1 MTREVRVA
9 IVAAVIVALGAIGV
23 DVGMRVLGG
32 ALIAL
37 AIILVTA
44 YVSFVV
50 RPALIPRDGLLHI
63 RLAGSLREHAVVSPI
78 QYLMGRGLF
87 TLHHVRRAL
96 EAAANDPYLKAVMVE
111 IAGLEVGYAT
121 AQELHDLLERI
132 RSGGKRVIAVV
143 AGDSLTP
150 REYLVACGAGEI
162 VANTDTGIMML
173 GVATGG
179 VFLKQA
185 LEKIEVQAQVL
196 QWKEYKGAGEMFT
209 REKMSPAVRE
219 SMEALVGDWHQM
231 LVESVAR
238 SRGLD
243 ADRARELLNRGFMSA
258 RGACENGLIDR
269 VGYAEDLRA
278 EFDPEGAGE
287 KIIDLSRYLR
297 HVDYESDTG
306 KRAQIALIHG
316 IGPVIAG
323 EAPRAGEFLS
333 GEETAREIESAAI
346 DEEVRAIVLRINSPG
361 GSAVGS
367 ELVWRAVR
375 EAQGRGKPVVVSMG
389 DVAGSGGYY
398 VAMGADAIVAEP
410 GTITGSI
417 GVLHAK
423 FNLGALLVRIG
434 VGVDV
439 VKSGEVSDALSLW
452 RAMSEAET
460 AQLDGVMGE
469 LYGNFTAKVADGR
482 KLDPKRAEELA
493 RGRVW
498 SGLAAQSRGLVDG
511 LGGLSRA
518 IEVAREKAEFE
529 PDEPHELVL
538 YPPPYALM
546 RFGLPFGTATRLPWG
561 VSLLARALGIPE
573 RWVPAMIDL
582 VGAGR
587 GLLLCRFF

>member
-1 MTREVRVA
+1 
-9 IVAAVIVALGAIGV
+9 
-23 DVGMRVLGG
+23 
-32 ALIAL
+32 
-37 AIILVTA
+37 
-44 YVSFVV
+44 V
-50 RPALIPRDGLLHI
+50 RPALIPRDGLLHV

-96 EAAANDPYLKAVMVE
+96 EAAADDSYLKAVMVE

-121 AQELHDLLERI
+121 AQELHDLLARI
-132 RSGGKRVIAVV
+132 RVGGKRVIAVA

-162 VANTDTGIMML
+162 VANPDTGIMML

-185 LEKIEVQAQVL
+185 LEKLEIQAQVL
-196 QWKEYKGAGEMFT
+196 QWKEYKGAGEMFS
-209 REKMSPAVRE
+209 REKMSPALRE

-231 LVESVAR
+231 LIDSVAR
-238 SRGLD
+238 SRKLE
-243 ADRARELLNRGFMSA
+243 ANRTRELLNRGFMSA
-258 RGACENGLIDR
+258 RGARESGLIDR

-278 EFDPEGAGE
+278 EFDPEGEGK
-287 KIIDLSRYLR
+287 KIVDLPRYLR
-297 HVDYESDTG
+297 HVDYENDTG
-306 KRAQIALIHG
+306 KRARIALIHG

-333 GEETAREIESAAI
+333 GEETAREITSAAV
-346 DEEVRAIVLRINSPG
+346 DEDVRAIVLRVNSPG

-375 EAQGRGKPVVVSMG
+375 EAQSRGKPVVVSMG

-410 GTITGSI
+410 GTVTGSI
-417 GVLHAK
+417 GVLYAK
-423 FNLGALLVRIG
+423 FNLSGLLARLGI
-434 VGVDV
+434 GVDV
-439 VKSGEVSDALSLW
+439 VKSGEVSDALSLS
-452 RAMSEAET
+452 RAMTEAET
-460 AQLDGVMGE
+460 AQLDAMIGE
-469 LYGNFTAKVADGR
+469 MYGTFTAKVAEGR
-482 KLDPKRAEELA
+482 KLDPERTEELA
-493 RGRVW
+493 RGRIW

-518 IEVAREKAEFE
+518 IEVAREKAKFE

-546 RFGLPFGTATRLPWG
+546 RFGLPFGAATTRLPWG
-561 VSLLARALGIPE
+561 VSLFARALGIPE
-573 RWVPAMIDL
+573 RWAPAMFDL
-582 VGAGR
+582 IRTGT
-587 GLLLCRFF
+587 GLLLCPFF